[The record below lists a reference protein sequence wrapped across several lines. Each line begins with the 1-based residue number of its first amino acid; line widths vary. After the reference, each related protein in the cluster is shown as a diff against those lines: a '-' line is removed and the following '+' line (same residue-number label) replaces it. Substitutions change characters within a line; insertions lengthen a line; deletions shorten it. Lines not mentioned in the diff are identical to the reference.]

1 MFGLSRL
8 FDKKKKK
15 KEVKQRLST
24 KDVLELIDNEHVLS
38 DIIPELAETYTEI
51 LPESKTEPLAEDP
64 TTVEPSSTFNDCVN
78 SSDYTSSFD
87 SGSYD
92 SGSFDSGGGCDCGGG
107 GCD

>member
-8 FDKKKKK
+8 FGKKKKK
-15 KEVKQRLST
+15 KVVQATEI
-24 KDVLELIDNEHVLS
+24 IDSDHVLF
-38 DIIPELAETYTEI
+38 DIVPGLAETYIHENI
-51 LPESKTEPLAEDP
+51 PESKTEPLAEDP

-78 SSDYTSSFD
+78 SSDYSSSFD